1 MSRRLTVATGAEGP
15 KVARVSSAT
24 AEALSIDAGAVVTL
38 EGRRRAVARAVV
50 DGDLDDETV
59 LLDETTRENADADVG
74 DRIDV
79 AATAAPSADRV
90 VLAPRH
96 TIRIRGG
103 ADVLR
108 ERLSGL
114 PVRVDEQVRVTLFGG
129 ALELPFVV
137 VATDPT
143 GAVTVDEATTVEV
156 RESTAADRGAR
167 PALAN
172 VTYDDV
178 GGLQRERAALAD
190 AERVL
195 RGDDVYDRL
204 GGQPPTGVLLA
215 GPSGIGKTRLVNAL
229 VTETGAA
236 FVPVDTLRL
245 AEAGGEDADRRVTDV
260 IEEARREAPALVY
273 LDHVDVVATDDDGGD
288 RGRRL
293 VARLGRLLDGLS
305 EVPGVVVVGEAR
317 ALGDVATPLRRGGRF
332 DRELEFHAPD
342 RNGRRELL
350 TVHTRGLRLSEA
362 VDFDELAARAHGFV
376 GADVAA
382 LCRAAVAA
390 AAARI
395 RGEDPAAAL
404 GGGRRRVTAPATDRL
419 QSPDGESGVAGGDG
433 SAHAASPATVDG
445 DTDARITPADFEVA
459 LRAVEPSGM
468 RGVSVEV
475 PSATYDDVGGL
486 EDVKRELVRAV
497 EWPIRYPDLFGSIG
511 ITPPKG
517 ILLYGPPGTGKTL
530 LARAVANATDANFIS
545 VKGPEL
551 LNKYVGESERAVREV
566 FERARQNS
574 PAVVFFDEVDAVSPE
589 RSDDDSGA
597 PERVVSQLLTELDGV
612 EELTDVTVI
621 GATNRPD
628 RIDPALL
635 RPGRFER
642 IVEVPMPDEAA
653 REEILNVHT
662 RTMSLQDVDLRAV
675 ARRTEGYTGS
685 DLEALVREAG
695 MLAVEDALDAADSTT
710 NGDATDGTDLAG
722 AVAATARKRVT
733 VTADHVERA
742 LTASKP
748 SVSADKRSYYE
759 RLDETGV
766 R

>member
-1 MSRRLTVATGAEGP
+1 MS
-15 KVARVSSAT
+15 
-24 AEALSIDAGAVVTL
+24 
-38 EGRRRAVARAVV
+38 
-50 DGDLDDETV
+50 
-59 LLDETTRENADADVG
+59 
-74 DRIDV
+74 
-79 AATAAPSADRV
+79 
-90 VLAPRH
+90 
-96 TIRIRGG
+96 
-103 ADVLR
+103 
-108 ERLSGL
+108 
-114 PVRVDEQVRVTLFGG
+114 
-129 ALELPFVV
+129 
-137 VATDPT
+137 
-143 GAVTVDEATTVEV
+143 
-156 RESTAADRGAR
+156 
-167 PALAN
+167 
-172 VTYDDV
+172 
-178 GGLQRERAALAD
+178 
-190 AERVL
+190 
-195 RGDDVYDRL
+195 
-204 GGQPPTGVLLA
+204 
-215 GPSGIGKTRLVNAL
+215 
-229 VTETGAA
+229 
-236 FVPVDTLRL
+236 
-245 AEAGGEDADRRVTDV
+245 
-260 IEEARREAPALVY
+260 
-273 LDHVDVVATDDDGGD
+273 
-288 RGRRL
+288 
-293 VARLGRLLDGLS
+293 
-305 EVPGVVVVGEAR
+305 
-317 ALGDVATPLRRGGRF
+317 
-332 DRELEFHAPD
+332 
-342 RNGRRELL
+342 
-350 TVHTRGLRLSEA
+350 LSEA
-362 VDFDELAARAHGFV
+362 VDLDELAARAHGFV

-382 LCRAAVAA
+382 LCRTAVAA
-390 AAARI
+390 AAARL
-395 RGEDPAAAL
+395 RGDDPTAAL
-404 GGGRRRVTAPATDRL
+404 GGGRRRVTAPAPDQAR
-419 QSPDGESGVAGGDG
+419 DGESAPADGG
-433 SAHAASPATVDG
+433 SPAPSPARTAGVDADG
-445 DTDARITPADFEVA
+445 QPDAQVTPGDFEVA

-486 EDVKRELVRAV
+486 EEVKRELVRAV

-589 RSDDDSGA
+589 RNDDDSGA

-612 EELTDVTVI
+612 EGLTDVTVI

-653 REEILNVHT
+653 REEILRVHS
-662 RTMSLQDVDLRAV
+662 RAMSLQDVDLRAV

-695 MLAVEDALDAADSTT
+695 MLAVEDALEAADSAT
-710 NGDATDGTDLAG
+710 NGDAADGTDSELAG

-742 LTASKP
+742 LAASKP
-748 SVSADKRSYYE
+748 SVSADRRSYYE